1 MSRKYDAK
9 NYDALSIPPAA
20 KEEGGVEVLRV
31 GVSGDKL
38 SASLRSAFADPQ
50 LWGSLLA
57 SVARQVADI
66 YGQTTGVSA
75 ADARERIRARFA
87 EEMAAPEEPG
97 NIVGVR

>member
-1 MSRKYDAK
+1 MSMK
-9 NYDALSIPPAA
+9 YDALSIPPAA
-20 KEEGGVEVLRV
+20 QEEGGVEVLRAA
-31 GVSGDKL
+31 VSGDKL
-38 SASLRSAFADPQ
+38 SVSLRSAFADPQ

-75 ADARERIRARFA
+75 LEVRERIRVRFA

-97 NIVGVR
+97 TTVGVR